1 MKKMTKKKKL
11 FRKVTA
17 LAAVIALGASLAG
30 CGSSGEETTQRYSWP
45 LATASPEDTVTQIFA
60 EKFAEEISELSDGRM
75 KFRFTQTQ
83 RLAATAICSKRVP
96 MVIFRLSY
104 RIRRRRFPL
113 WVILPCSIC
122 RVYLIRSMNAVSRL
136 MIRSFTI

>member
-30 CGSSGEETTQRYSWP
+30 CGSSDGETTQRYSWP

-75 KFRFTQTQ
+75 KIQVYANSTLGGDRDLLDVAAENLNSHDQRHGDQTDHKKKFFQ
-83 RLAATAICSKRVP
+83 VFIQPVKYSLHKRHTSVKF
-96 MVIFRLSY
+96 I
-104 RIRRRRFPL
+104 
-113 WVILPCSIC
+113 
-122 RVYLIRSMNAVSRL
+122 
-136 MIRSFTI
+136 TEQ

>member
-45 LATASPEDTVTQIFA
+45 LATASPEDTVTQI
-60 EKFAEEISELSDGRM
+60 
-75 KFRFTQTQ
+75 
-83 RLAATAICSKRVP
+83 
-96 MVIFRLSY
+96 
-104 RIRRRRFPL
+104 
-113 WVILPCSIC
+113 
-122 RVYLIRSMNAVSRL
+122 
-136 MIRSFTI
+136 

>member
-30 CGSSGEETTQRYSWP
+30 CGSSDGETTQRYSWP

-75 KFRFTQTQ
+75 KIQ
-83 RLAATAICSKRVP
+83 
-96 MVIFRLSY
+96 
-104 RIRRRRFPL
+104 
-113 WVILPCSIC
+113 
-122 RVYLIRSMNAVSRL
+122 VYANSTLGGDRDLLETCADGDIPFVV
-136 MIRSFTI
+136 